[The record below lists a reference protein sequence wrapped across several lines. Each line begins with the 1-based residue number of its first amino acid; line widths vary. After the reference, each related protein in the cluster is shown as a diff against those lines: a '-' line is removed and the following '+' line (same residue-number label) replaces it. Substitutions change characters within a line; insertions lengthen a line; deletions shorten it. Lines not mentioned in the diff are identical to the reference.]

1 MKNIIHYLQAVYS
14 GSRTILARDIIA
26 VILNLINKK
35 IIKLEIQ
42 NNLGTKDN
50 YKYIISRKLD
60 TEDKMDQIEKYVY
73 DWIFE
78 GKSGIVNLVDRLK
91 DLPKDKIANKKFKQL
106 NDIAQ
111 RELDKKGANKQ
122 KVPLTLRMFN
132 TLLFTISI
140 IVTIIH
146 IQYNGFSIYMGKNI
160 LENLGIIFMVCLRIF
175 PILMLLILLFL
186 KILIGIRHKV
196 NKTVQKFTGKRLVTT
211 TIAILLIGMLIII
224 ITNIFTIDKYLIA
237 DELLL
242 CIALIIMLTDNLML
256 KNDAQMIED
265 FSKLSSLKDK
275 IEDYTLVNEK
285 DIEQIVLWEKYLAY
299 AVSFGVAEKI
309 MKRIKGLHLD
319 DDLNNLIQD
328 TNFLDYIT
336 SDYYTFYTY
345 ASLDRA
351 FLRSYERSVGHV
363 FSSLGSSSGG
373 ESGFSSRFWRWI
385 FRSVEAFQAGGGRGG
400 GRRCILE

>member
-1 MKNIIHYLQAVYS
+1 M
-14 GSRTILARDIIA
+14 
-26 VILNLINKK
+26 
-35 IIKLEIQ
+35 
-42 NNLGTKDN
+42 
-50 YKYIISRKLD
+50 
-60 TEDKMDQIEKYVY
+60 DKIEKYVY

-78 GKSGIVNLVDRLK
+78 RKSGIVNLVDRLK

-106 NDIAQ
+106 NYIAQ
-111 RELDKKGANKQ
+111 RELDKIGANKQ
-122 KVPLTLRMFN
+122 KVPLTLRMLN
-132 TLLFTISI
+132 TLLFIISI

-160 LENLGIIFMVCLRIF
+160 LNNLGIIFMLCLRIF

-186 KILIGIRHKV
+186 KIIIGIRHKV
-196 NKTVQKFTGKRLVTT
+196 NKTIQKFTGKRLVTT
-211 TIAILLIGMLIII
+211 TIAILLIGMLVII

-265 FSKLSSLKDK
+265 FSKLNSLKDK
-275 IEDYTLVNEK
+275 IEDYTLISEK
-285 DIEQIVLWEKYLAY
+285 DVEQIVLWEKYLAY

-309 MKRIKGLHLD
+309 MKRIEGLNLD

-328 TNFLDYIT
+328 TNFLDYLT
-336 SDYYTFYTY
+336 SDYYLFYTY

-351 FLRSYERSVGHV
+351 FLRSYEKSVGSV
-363 FSSLGSSSGG
+363 FSNLGSSSGG
-373 ESGFSSRFWRWI
+373 SDGFSSRFWWRFFW
-385 FRSVEAFQAGGGRGG
+385 RSEDFQAGGGRGG